1 MPILA
6 NARRECFA
14 QALAEGRSAT
24 EAMEIAG
31 YGDSRNSTRL
41 TKNDDV
47 RRRVA
52 ELQAGG
58 AARAEVTVATL
69 VQELDQ
75 AREMAVERG
84 QASAAVAATMGKA
97 KITGQIV
104 DRAEVGQPGDF
115 STMSDADLVA
125 SVVEILAANFD
136 QSEELMDRARE
147 LSAARNKT
155 RTG

>member
-1 MPILA
+1 MPVVT
-6 NARRECFA
+6 NPRRECFA
-14 QALAEGRSAT
+14 QAIAEGRTAT
-24 EAMEIAG
+24 EAMQAVG
-31 YGDSRNSTRL
+31 YSDARNSTRL

-97 KITGQIV
+97 RVTGQLV
-104 DRAEVGQPGDF
+104 ERAEVGKPGDF
-115 STMSDADLVA
+115 STMSDAELVA
-125 SVVEILAANFD
+125 SVVEILAANID
-136 QSEELMDRARE
+136 QSEELMERARE
-147 LSAARNKT
+147 LAAARAGKET
-155 RTG
+155 